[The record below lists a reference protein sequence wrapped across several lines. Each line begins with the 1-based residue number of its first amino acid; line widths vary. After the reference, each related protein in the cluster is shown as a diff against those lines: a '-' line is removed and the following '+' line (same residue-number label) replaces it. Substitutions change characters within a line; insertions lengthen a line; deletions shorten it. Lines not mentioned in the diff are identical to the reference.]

1 MSGVN
6 ASDSLPHTVARRA
19 RSGVFPFGG
28 ARQENALVGAEPRTE
43 AATAMATRRLQKE
56 LMDLRREP
64 IEGVTADPLAGDL
77 FNWVA
82 MVHGPPDSPYENG
95 CWEISIELQADYPF
109 KPPKVVFLT
118 PIFHPNIN
126 GRNICI
132 DILQSQWSPALT
144 ISKVLLCIQSLMWN
158 PVTDDPLVP
167 DIALLCKL
175 DRARFETAAREMT
188 ARFAMGRTADDE
200 PDELPSLFALAAAR
214 LRTLKHVPETMHE
227 AVQLARPKL
236 GKELLPDPRG
246 SKRKHDDRAEAEAAR
261 LYSNVTRAFH
271 KRWQGSV
278 TGPRE
283 LRALD

>member
-1 MSGVN
+1 
-6 ASDSLPHTVARRA
+6 
-19 RSGVFPFGG
+19 
-28 ARQENALVGAEPRTE
+28 
-43 AATAMATRRLQKE
+43 MAYKKSRLQKE
-56 LMDLRREP
+56 LKDLRYGP
-64 IEGVTADPLAGDL
+64 VEGVTAGPVGDDF
-77 FNWVA
+77 FNWSA
-82 MVHGPPDSPYENG
+82 TVHGPPDSPYENG
-95 CWEISIELQADYPF
+95 CWELSIEFLADYPF
-109 KPPKVVFLT
+109 KPPKVAFLT
-118 PIFHPNIN
+118 PIFN

-144 ISKVLLCIQSLMWN
+144 ISKVLLCIQSLIW
-158 PVTDDPLVP
+158 DPDPHDALVP
-167 DIALLCKL
+167 DIGLLCRL

-261 LYSNVTRAFH
+261 SALRLRSLYSNVTRAFH

>member
-1 MSGVN
+1 MAPAERVVLG
-6 ASDSLPHTVARRA
+6 ASRVAR
-19 RSGVFPFGG
+19 GG
-28 ARQENALVGAEPRTE
+28 RKPEPE
-43 AATAMATRRLQKE
+43 GGMAYKKSRLQKE
-56 LMDLRREP
+56 LKDLRYGP
-64 IEGVTADPLAGDL
+64 VEGVTAGPVRLRDDF
-77 FNWVA
+77 FNWSA
-82 MVHGPPDSPYENG
+82 SATIHGPPDSPYENG
-95 CWEISIELQADYPF
+95 CWELSIEFPADYPF
-109 KPPKVVFLT
+109 KPPKVAFLT

-144 ISKVLLCIQSLMWN
+144 ISKVLLCIQSLIWDPN
-158 PVTDDPLVP
+158 PHDALVP
-167 DIALLCKL
+167 DIGLLCRL

-188 ARFAMGRTADDE
+188 ARFAMGRVDDE
-200 PDELPSLFALAAAR
+200 PDALPSLFALAAAR

-261 LYSNVTRAFH
+261 LYSNVTGTFH
-271 KRWQGSV
+271 KRWQDSV

>member
-1 MSGVN
+1 
-6 ASDSLPHTVARRA
+6 
-19 RSGVFPFGG
+19 
-28 ARQENALVGAEPRTE
+28 
-43 AATAMATRRLQKE
+43 MAYKKSRLQKE
-56 LMDLRREP
+56 LKDLRYGP
-64 IEGVTADPLAGDL
+64 VEGVTAGPVRLRDDF
-77 FNWVA
+77 FNWSA
-82 MVHGPPDSPYENG
+82 TIHGPPDSPYENG
-95 CWEISIELQADYPF
+95 CWELSIEYPADYPF
-109 KPPKVVFLT
+109 KPPKVAFLT

-188 ARFAMGRTADDE
+188 ARFAMGRVDDE
-200 PDELPSLFALAAAR
+200 PDELPSLFALASAR

-227 AVQLARPKL
+227 AVNEARPKL
-236 GKELLPDPRG
+236 GKQLLPDPRG
-246 SKRKHDDRAEAEAAR
+246 LKRKHADRAEAEAAR
-261 LYSNVTRAFH
+261 LYSNVTGTFH
-271 KRWQGSV
+271 KRWQDSV

>member
-1 MSGVN
+1 
-6 ASDSLPHTVARRA
+6 
-19 RSGVFPFGG
+19 
-28 ARQENALVGAEPRTE
+28 
-43 AATAMATRRLQKE
+43 MATRRLQKE
-56 LMDLRREP
+56 LKDLLREP
-64 IEGVTADPLAGDL
+64 VEGVTAGPVEDGLLKWSAAVL
-77 FNWVA
+77 
-82 MVHGPPDSPYENG
+82 GPPDSPYENG
-95 CWEISIELQADYPF
+95 CWELSIEYPADYPF
-109 KPPKVVFLT
+109 KPPKVAFLT

-144 ISKVLLCIQSLMWN
+144 ISKVLLCIQSLIW
-158 PVTDDPLVP
+158 DPDPHDALVP
-167 DIALLCKL
+167 DIGLLCRL

-227 AVQLARPKL
+227 AVNEARPKL
-236 GKELLPDPRG
+236 GKKLLPDPRG

-261 LYSNVTRAFH
+261 SALRLRSLYSNVTRAFH